1 VQVADQP
8 ERRVVL
14 VSLPCNL
21 ACHLVSSLS
30 SALSTTVDNKSQG
43 KNYTTHKLLTYLRF
57 DENPSAEFPAIAEGS
72 AHILGTT
79 VRGAGSALG
88 RTDATRWEQIHSS
101 KTPSLLEGHHPP
113 CQHAKPVTT
122 GRHHL
127 PVGSLQ
133 EPLSER
139 VACRAGRDATHHGGR
154 VPGRVKRW
162 HETCTMSVQR

>member
-1 VQVADQP
+1 MQVADQP

-30 SALSTTVDNKSQG
+30 SVLSTTVDNKSQG

-101 KTPSLLEGHHPP
+101 KSLFEKYQAASRLSIKRVI
-113 CQHAKPVTT
+113 ATYTNVS
-122 GRHHL
+122 L
-127 PVGSLQ
+127 VVGNS
-133 EPLSER
+133 S
-139 VACRAGRDATHHGGR
+139 
-154 VPGRVKRW
+154 
-162 HETCTMSVQR
+162 